1 MNYFKQNIIWD
12 CVEAVDHYKL
22 MRPKRS
28 IGGKENGEESFT
40 RILDRIKRDI
50 LFLRNNNSLDSSQ
63 ATYADYIITNWK
75 QWTRKAKTSSKSKY
89 GLNFD
94 KNDFIILKESKIT
107 AKDLVVFNENDY
119 TRCGL
124 RMAPVIRLMK
134 FIEDNKDKR
143 RTILRNRETSLPE
156 YVTVKY
162 AIIYFPLYLLL
173 YYVIIKRRNRR
184 PKYVNTVDDRL
195 TRIHETANHFLE
207 LKKRTRHYT
216 LRGFKYV
223 PYAIG

>member
-75 QWTRKAKTSSKSKY
+75 QWTRKAKTSSKSK
-89 GLNFD
+89 
-94 KNDFIILKESKIT
+94 SKIT

-134 FIEDNKDKR
+134 FIEDNKDKSE
-143 RTILRNRETSLPE
+143 NRETSLPE

>member
-1 MNYFKQNIIWD
+1 MW
-12 CVEAVDHYKL
+12 L
-22 MRPKRS
+22 
-28 IGGKENGEESFT
+28 ENGT
-40 RILDRIKRDI
+40 
-50 LFLRNNNSLDSSQ
+50 
-63 ATYADYIITNWK
+63 
-75 QWTRKAKTSSKSKY
+75 
-89 GLNFD
+89 G
-94 KNDFIILKESKIT
+94 
-107 AKDLVVFNENDY
+107 
-119 TRCGL
+119 
-124 RMAPVIRLMK
+124 
-134 FIEDNKDKR
+134 

-216 LRGFKYV
+216 LRGFKIYLRITG
-223 PYAIG
+223 YYTSNLDFLWYILFEEYHQHNHFINLTEN

>member
-75 QWTRKAKTSSKSKY
+75 VC
-89 GLNFD
+89 
-94 KNDFIILKESKIT
+94 E
-107 AKDLVVFNENDY
+107 E
-119 TRCGL
+119 
-124 RMAPVIRLMK
+124 
-134 FIEDNKDKR
+134 
-143 RTILRNRETSLPE
+143 
-156 YVTVKY
+156 
-162 AIIYFPLYLLL
+162 
-173 YYVIIKRRNRR
+173 
-184 PKYVNTVDDRL
+184 
-195 TRIHETANHFLE
+195 H
-207 LKKRTRHYT
+207 
-216 LRGFKYV
+216 
-223 PYAIG
+223 